1 MDVRGS
7 SPLSP
12 TSGASSSARTHH
24 AKVAQLVEL
33 TTENRA
39 VGGSSPPLGT
49 LLCES
54 PGFDWQILA
63 LAPLIPRPVIVG
75 KVVVTQPMQ
84 GKEHSGRGYATI
96 AI

>member
-1 MDVRGS
+1 VDVRGS

-12 TSGASSSARTHH
+12 TSIASLLP

-49 LLCES
+49 WLCES
-54 PGFDWQILA
+54 PGFDGQILA
-63 LAPLIPRPVIVG
+63 LSPLIPRPVIVG
-75 KVVVTQPMQ
+75 KVVVTQSMQ
-84 GKEHSGRGYATI
+84 GKEHSRSGYAAV

>member
-1 MDVRGS
+1 VDVRGS

-12 TSGASSSARTHH
+12 TSIASLLY

-63 LAPLIPRPVIVG
+63 LSPLIPRPVVVG

-84 GKEHSGRGYATI
+84 GKEHSGRGYATV